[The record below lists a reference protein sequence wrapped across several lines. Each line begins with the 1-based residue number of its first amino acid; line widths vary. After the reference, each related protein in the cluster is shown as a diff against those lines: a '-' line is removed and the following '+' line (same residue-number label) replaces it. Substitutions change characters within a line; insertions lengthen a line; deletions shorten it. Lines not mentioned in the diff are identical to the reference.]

1 MAECGKGCMPEC
13 RYFTTGGCIS
23 PFNCMYKIERESI
36 TTSTSTPLNPDVT
49 HVTDTYK
56 DNEIARL
63 QAENAV
69 LRAVGKSGRVAVQS
83 GRCGAFYT
91 DL

>member
-1 MAECGKGCMPEC
+1 MAECGKSCMPEC

-36 TTSTSTPLNPDVT
+36 TTATSTPLNPDVT
-49 HVTDTYK
+49 YTTDTDK

-63 QAENAV
+63 QAENAE
-69 LRAVGKSGRVAVQS
+69 LRKRLDKAIEVKDENSREK
-83 GRCGAFYT
+83 
-91 DL
+91 